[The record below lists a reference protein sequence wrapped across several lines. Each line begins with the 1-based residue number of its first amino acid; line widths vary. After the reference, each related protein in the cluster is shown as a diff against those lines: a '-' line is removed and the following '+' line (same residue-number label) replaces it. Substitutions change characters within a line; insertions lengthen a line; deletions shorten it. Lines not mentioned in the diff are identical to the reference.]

1 MRRNRGTLLLLSI
14 ACLICMATFA
24 RSQSDD
30 VRIIEDVAKWKHP
43 VKGVFQK
50 YGVVVEKVEL
60 RNKGTYPL
68 FYVRLQYDPHL
79 AHNDGYFRRL
89 YAAVLKANGYWDYE
103 LVSQLDD
110 VRIRITYDRKTKTL
124 REEVIGLDDERQLL
138 DCL

>member
-1 MRRNRGTLLLLSI
+1 MRRRRGTLLLMSI

-24 RSQSDD
+24 RSQPDD
-30 VRIIEDVAKWKHP
+30 VRIIDDVTKWKHP

-60 RNKGTYPL
+60 RNNGRYPL
-68 FYVRLQYDPHL
+68 FYVRLPYDPHL
-79 AHNDGYFRRL
+79 AHNDGYFRGL

-110 VRIRITYDRKTKTL
+110 VRIRITYDRKSKTL
-124 REEVIGLDDERQLL
+124 REDIVRSDDEKKW
-138 DCL
+138 